1 MSKIHMEAEN
11 LGKMFSQEIK
21 RKCKEKSLNS
31 VIKSVR
37 SASYPGGIP
46 VSAVRDSNP
55 DLYKLLSTPLVSHI
69 YIIKR
74 P

>member
-1 MSKIHMEAEN
+1 MEAEN
-11 LGKMFSQEIK
+11 LGEMFSQEIK

-46 VSAVRDSNP
+46 VSAVRESNP
-55 DLYKLLSTPLVSHI
+55 DLFKVLSTPLVSHF
-69 YIIKR
+69 YER
-74 P
+74 RW